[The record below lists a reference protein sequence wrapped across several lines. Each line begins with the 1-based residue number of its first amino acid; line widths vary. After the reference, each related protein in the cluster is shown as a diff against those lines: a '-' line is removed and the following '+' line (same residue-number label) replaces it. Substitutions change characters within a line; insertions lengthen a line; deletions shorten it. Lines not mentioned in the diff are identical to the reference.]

1 MNRLKNYSLIII
13 SLLATTAAAFGQQA
27 SGGKAPTVQVGK
39 NVNDAAVI
47 EILEKH
53 IAAIGGRDAQK
64 AIKTAETQSETEVLG
79 TVNKAYSIRDLVT
92 KRFYTLTE
100 RAPTERARRAST
112 ALESGANRLTSKAI
126 YPKQTRRPNPLEA
139 ETQSFTNT
147 GKAAKGFRACRMKP
161 SKGKSIWS

>member
-79 TVNKAYSIRDLVT
+79 TVNKSYSIRDLVT

-100 RAPTERARRAST
+100 SANGKSETGFDGARVWRKSA
-112 ALESGANRLTSKAI
+112 TSKAI

-139 ETQSFTNT
+139 ETRSFTNT